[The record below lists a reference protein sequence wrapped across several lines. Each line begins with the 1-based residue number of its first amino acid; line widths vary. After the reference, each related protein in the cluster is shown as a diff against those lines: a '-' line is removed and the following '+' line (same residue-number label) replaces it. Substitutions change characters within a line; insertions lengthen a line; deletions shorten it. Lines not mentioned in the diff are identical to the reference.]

1 MLHIFSAMNRTI
13 PRLLIAI
20 LLAGCARSEE
30 GTAGGAADT
39 SAPVSSA
46 AARATENST
55 CLVDSTGISPIRLG
69 MSLDD
74 ARSALPQATFARASD
89 GDGAALVSV
98 TLGGEAVMTLSANE
112 DDAEAPI
119 DWSKAIQSIETF
131 NPSCGT
137 AEGIRPGSLV
147 VDVERILGKTT
158 EIMRSEI
165 EQREYITFARRP
177 AGLVFRI
184 DYTGVFPAGAS
195 RTTTFDPN
203 AKLLSIAVSSWS
215 R

>member
-1 MLHIFSAMNRTI
+1 
-13 PRLLIAI
+13 
-20 LLAGCARSEE
+20 
-30 GTAGGAADT
+30 
-39 SAPVSSA
+39 
-46 AARATENST
+46 
-55 CLVDSTGISPIRLG
+55 

-74 ARSALPQATFARASD
+74 ARTALPQATFARASD

-98 TLGGEAVMTLSANE
+98 ALAGDAVMTLSANE

-119 DWSKAIQSIETF
+119 DWSKTVRSIETF
-131 NPSCGT
+131 NPTCGT
-137 AEGIRPGSLV
+137 TDGIRPGSLV

-165 EQREYITFARRP
+165 EQREYITFTTRP

-195 RTTTFDPN
+195 RTTTFDPK
-203 AKLLSIAVSSWS
+203 AKLLSITVSNWS